1 MGGFLQRRYPKAISY
16 SKQSAVDVHSQPP
29 PPLFTCVCIT
39 LASSSRSRPA
49 RNIRDIIDSSMD
61 SSHSPNSN
69 GRDAAEKRV
78 SYSTEPT
85 ASASVSSTPKQHPPP
100 QRSPSA
106 SNINVSSHR
115 QSFAD
120 NLRNGPSSPRHR
132 HPSFTQAAVQDL
144 MNHPPT
150 NRQANPKFAGKDWRD
165 ITAGELVSQD
175 DIRWIELDSSVEEAT
190 VVCTFVY
197 VA

>member
-1 MGGFLQRRYPKAISY
+1 
-16 SKQSAVDVHSQPP
+16 
-29 PPLFTCVCIT
+29 
-39 LASSSRSRPA
+39 
-49 RNIRDIIDSSMD
+49 MD
-61 SSHSPNSN
+61 SSHLPNSN
-69 GRDAAEKRV
+69 GREAAEQHA
-78 SYSTEPT
+78 SPSAEAT
-85 ASASVSSTPKQHPPP
+85 ASASVSSAPKQRPPP

-106 SNINVSSHR
+106 SSINVSSHR

-150 NRQANPKFAGKDWRD
+150 NKQANPKFAGKDWRD
-165 ITAGELVSQD
+165 ITAGELVSQE

-190 VVCTFVY
+190 VVSTCFIRGI
-197 VA
+197 ARRKLLNEK